1 MRKALFSFL
10 AAAALSVASGMAQQA
25 ADTVYRFTH
34 GPYLQGL
41 TAQGV
46 KVYFTTS
53 ARGVSA
59 VEVRKK
65 GSAEVR
71 RVVDYVDGLVQ
82 ANNTRNA
89 IPVGGLEP
97 NTLYEYRLSSVPI
110 RSFRLSNNVY
120 GDTITTPWYTFRTD
134 NPAATSCSFVTLSD
148 MHDNAAKYGRLLDRM
163 PVGET
168 DRVFLLGDMLS
179 NFSRPDQP
187 YPSYIDT
194 SVTRFARS
202 IPFVA
207 VRGNHETRGRYARLY
222 GNYVYR
228 PRGKFYGTYRLGD
241 TFIIVLD
248 TGEDKPDTHI
258 DYSRITAFDAYR
270 QEQVAWLRRVVRS
283 EAFRQARHRIVLLH
297 IPPVR
302 RGENRRASAH
312 GPAMVDSLYMP
323 ILNREPIDLMIG
335 GHLHEFVYRAPRDG
349 ENNFP
354 ILLNDNACAT
364 LVSVD
369 PAAVSVRTVNQE
381 GKVIFEKKFSK

>member
-1 MRKALFSFL
+1 MIKALSSFL
-10 AAAALSVASGMAQQA
+10 VAAALCVAQGMAQQA

-53 ARGVSA
+53 ANGVST

-65 GSAEVR
+65 GSEEAR

-89 IPVGGLEP
+89 IPVDGLEP
-97 NTLYEYRLSSVPI
+97 NTVYEYRLLSVPI
-110 RSFRLSNNVY
+110 KRFRLSNNVY
-120 GDTITTPWYTFRTD
+120 GDTIATPWYTFRTD
-134 NPAATSCSFVTLSD
+134 NPAAASCAFVTLSD
-148 MHDNAAKYGRLLDRM
+148 MHDDSTKYARVLAGM
-163 PVGET
+163 PLQEV

-179 NFSRPDQP
+179 NFSKTDQP

-194 SVTRFARS
+194 SVRLFARS
-202 IPFVA
+202 VPFVA
-207 VRGNHETRGRYARLY
+207 ARGNHETRGRYARLY
-222 GNYVYR
+222 GDYVYR
-228 PRGKFYGTYRLGD
+228 PQGKFYGTYQLGD
-241 TFIIVLD
+241 TFVIVLD
-248 TGEDKPDTHI
+248 TGEDKPDSHI

-270 QEQVAWLRRVVRS
+270 EEQVGWLRGVVRS
-283 EAFRQARHRIVLLH
+283 EAFRKARHRIVLLH
-297 IPPVR
+297 IPPAK
-302 RGENRRASAH
+302 RGDNRRATAH

-323 ILNREPIDLMIG
+323 ILNREKIDLMIG

-364 LVSVD
+364 LVRVD
-369 PAAVSVRTVNQE
+369 PSGVSVRTVSQD